1 MSSALLDSDHRIIIC
16 TYIYG
21 SDNSFSS
28 HVCVYILFNTL
39 SIYENG
45 ALLLFLLLLFL
56 LLLLLFLLL
65 LLLLSIVLRIV
76 TDKQGYISDS

>member
-28 HVCVYILFNTL
+28 HVCVYILFN
-39 SIYENG
+39 SIADCESNETHKVFSMLH
-45 ALLLFLLLLFL
+45 ADQN
-56 LLLLLFLLL
+56 
-65 LLLLSIVLRIV
+65 
-76 TDKQGYISDS
+76 T